1 MLRPPGIHT
10 WTTVYIN
17 DLGTLF
23 KNNLKPVLFAD
34 DTSLIV
40 THQNPTDF
48 SRDVASAFNQL
59 NKWFAT
65 NLLSLNLNKT
75 QYVQF
80 MTKNAPARD
89 ISITYNNTTILNTIK
104 QRFWD

>member
-59 NKWFAT
+59 NMDC
-65 NLLSLNLNKT
+65 S
-75 QYVQF
+75 QF
-80 MTKNAPARD
+80 
-89 ISITYNNTTILNTIK
+89 IITEFEQSSVCAVYDKKCSCKGYIYWL
-104 QRFWD
+104 Q